1 MSISLKSN
9 LLQRNLEQIKQ
20 LSLLETLIREVL
32 EIQYLPK
39 LYGQK
44 IIPEDVL
51 SVLYLWFQ
59 PLKTC
64 NNNWKK
70 NHAGSVKQLF
80 NHFSLISSFCNQNLI
95 LINKN
100 MTHNYDGW
108 GNRMQKKKELRG
120 SKDGWGDTYSKVIK

>member
-20 LSLLETLIREVL
+20 LSLLETLIREVI

-51 SVLYLWFQ
+51 SVV
-59 PLKTC
+59 
-64 NNNWKK
+64 
-70 NHAGSVKQLF
+70 SVVSTIKE
-80 NHFSLISSFCNQNLI
+80 
-95 LINKN
+95 
-100 MTHNYDGW
+100 
-108 GNRMQKKKELRG
+108 MQ
-120 SKDGWGDTYSKVIK
+120 